1 LREELA
7 LAALDDRAVL
17 IAGPTASGKSALALA
32 LARETG
38 GTIVN
43 ADSMQVYRDLRI
55 LTARPSPEE
64 EGQAPH
70 RLYGHVDGAVN
81 FSVGRYLEDAARLI
95 GDARAAGE
103 KLIFVGG
110 TGLYFKALLEG
121 LSHIPP
127 VPEAIREGV
136 RAESEARPTSDLH
149 ARLAAR
155 DPDTA
160 QGIDLRDRLR
170 VLRALEVLAATG
182 QPLSAFRGQK
192 QPGPLSGA
200 DPLKI
205 FLGPDRAILRERID
219 RRFEAMV
226 DQGALEEVRA
236 LGLRKLDPALP
247 IMRAH
252 GVPALLAHVRGE
264 MTLDE
269 AISVGQADT
278 RRYAKRQFTWFRH
291 QMPGW
296 TWLDPAD
303 SEAVQTVLQGR
314 AGADSL
320 QRSRN

>member
-1 LREELA
+1 MSFEMLKP
-7 LAALDDRAVL
+7 DRAVL

-38 GTIVN
+38 AAIVN
-43 ADSMQVYRDLRI
+43 ADSMQVYRDLRV

-64 EGQAPH
+64 AGQAPH

-81 FSVGRYLEDAARLI
+81 YSVGRYLEDAARLI
-95 GDARAAGE
+95 DGARQAGE

-110 TGLYFKALLEG
+110 SGLYFKALLEG
-121 LSHIPP
+121 LSRIPP
-127 VPEAIREGV
+127 VPPAIREGV
-136 RAESEARPTSDLH
+136 RAESEGRPTSELH

-155 DPDTA
+155 DPETA
-160 QGIDLRDRLR
+160 QRLDAGDRLR

-192 QPGPLSGA
+192 QPGPLA
-200 DPLKI
+200 HAHPLKI
-205 FLGPDRAILRERID
+205 FLAPDRALLRERID
-219 RRFEAMV
+219 SRFKAMIA
-226 DQGALEEVRA
+226 QGALDEVRA
-236 LGLRKLDPALP
+236 LGERKLDPALP

-252 GVPALLAHVRGE
+252 GVPALLAHLRGE
-264 MTLDE
+264 ITLDE

-296 TWLDPAD
+296 TWLDPA
-303 SEAVQTVLQGR
+303 SAYATLSQGER
-314 AGADSL
+314 AG
-320 QRSRN
+320 